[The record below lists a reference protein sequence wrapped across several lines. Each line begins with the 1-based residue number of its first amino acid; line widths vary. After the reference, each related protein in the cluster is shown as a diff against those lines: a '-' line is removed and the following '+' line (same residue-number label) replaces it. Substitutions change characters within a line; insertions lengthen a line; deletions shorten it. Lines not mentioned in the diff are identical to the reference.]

1 MLNDW
6 SVDARGSLQQ
16 GFRTRGQATLPGT
29 TGPVRLTLEGLA
41 TTRAAENIRIELAAD
56 KENGAGQDTVVANG
70 NVSWSE
76 GLEASADI
84 RLRGFPWYT
93 LIPGFEPPVVTL
105 RSLDGTVSWREGN
118 YHAELQAGVEGPQGN
133 AELTTT
139 VDGDA
144 GQTTLTNL
152 TVSTG
157 AGSLGYWFGFTR
169 V

>member
-1 MLNDW
+1 
-6 SVDARGSLQQ
+6 
-16 GFRTRGQATLPGT
+16 GQATLPGT

-157 AGSLGYWFGFTR
+157 AGSLTGNGSVNFSGPLSWQAALR
-169 V
+169 L